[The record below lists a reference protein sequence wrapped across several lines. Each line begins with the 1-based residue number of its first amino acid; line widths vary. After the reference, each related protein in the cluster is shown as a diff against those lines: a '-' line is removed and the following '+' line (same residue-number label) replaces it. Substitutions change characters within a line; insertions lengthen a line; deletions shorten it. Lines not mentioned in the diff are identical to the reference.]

1 MRGLD
6 AKHNFAIARSKHDEI
21 KNPQS
26 FLTVAIESA
35 VKHIDCLMICSN
47 NHELVLKNII
57 NFHQQT
63 LLSYTL
69 KFVSVGFISK
79 PSYLTTSANPLI
91 LHTDYHRH
99 SWFGLLLHLS
109 TCPDPYPDFNLSL
122 FVVPPSQF
130 RFSPVLHLFSILL
143 PCLIR

>member
-79 PSYLTTSANPLI
+79 PSYLTNIVRFGRQAHARPSVYSVYDISLI
-91 LHTDYHRH
+91 AMVRMRVRARSSRTIKKTAQLR
-99 SWFGLLLHLS
+99 
-109 TCPDPYPDFNLSL
+109 
-122 FVVPPSQF
+122 
-130 RFSPVLHLFSILL
+130 
-143 PCLIR
+143 